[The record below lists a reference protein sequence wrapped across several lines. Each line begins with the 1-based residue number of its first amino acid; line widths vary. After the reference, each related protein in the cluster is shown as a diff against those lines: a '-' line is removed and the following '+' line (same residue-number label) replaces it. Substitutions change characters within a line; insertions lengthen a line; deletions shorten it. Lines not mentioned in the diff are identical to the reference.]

1 MPSTSISPSSRPIIQ
16 HTIRSI
22 VHRVE
27 MSLLLH
33 QQQLQHIDAESADDV
48 HMPMPIVQ
56 VTIVGH
62 SIGLSAV
69 ADVL

>member
-1 MPSTSISPSSRPIIQ
+1 
-16 HTIRSI
+16 
-22 VHRVE
+22 

-33 QQQLQHIDAESADDV
+33 QQQFQQIDAESADDM
-48 HMPMPIVQ
+48 HMPIAQ
-56 VTIVGH
+56 FTIVGH

>member
-1 MPSTSISPSSRPIIQ
+1 
-16 HTIRSI
+16 
-22 VHRVE
+22 
-27 MSLLLH
+27 MSLLLQH
-33 QQQLQHIDAESADDV
+33 QQLKQINEESADDM

-62 SIGLSAV
+62 SIGLSSV

>member
-1 MPSTSISPSSRPIIQ
+1 ML
-16 HTIRSI
+16 
-22 VHRVE
+22 V
-27 MSLLLH
+27 LLH
-33 QQQLQHIDAESADDV
+33 QHQLQQIDAESADD
-48 HMPMPIVQ
+48 MPMPIVQ